1 MKIYQLG
8 QLPEEI
14 YPSVGGKAKGLDML
28 VLHGFI
34 VPKGFVIT
42 DTEQIDEEAVYQAF
56 DAMNTEKVSVRSSA
70 SNEDQSSASNAGQY
84 ETCLFVDR
92 SHLMGSVKKC
102 LESLNSR
109 RVEDYARH
117 FELKQ
122 GTMNIVVQEMID
134 SDKAGVLFTACPN
147 NGSAILIEAVSGQG
161 ENLVSGQ
168 VTAHRY
174 EISRKYYRPCS
185 DDLLNEDEIKRLYET
200 GKKIRTVFAE
210 EKDLEWAIHNG
221 QLYLL
226 QMRPITTEIIDIEE
240 FDRDDDLSGH
250 LFTKRNVG
258 EMMPGAVTPLTLS
271 TSAKAIDYG
280 MRYML
285 YKAGV
290 YSSPY
295 EEKPLRLISS
305 ISGHLFFD
313 MNLLYNMYTKVGIAN
328 PQSMNLS
335 IMGEYHDYPPIT
347 AKFSNPIVRGIN
359 SVKFLR
365 YVMSGRRA
373 MKRFDTML
381 TKVHFTETT
390 SYQELYRSIDH
401 NLTYLD
407 ESLIYHYAS
416 SSSSGSATSTLY
428 MMLDKYFPDKKR
440 YQSFLSHLLTN
451 IPNIESADIL
461 SCLQEMAALIKKRE
475 PRAVDFSAGELLE
488 FIKNDAE
495 TNAKYQ
501 DFLARHGHRCIKEAE
516 MRNKPWREDELPLMN
531 YLQSII
537 NSPMK
542 LVQSEEKIDLRKE
555 FAFIRNPLLK
565 RASIVFAKRARQA
578 VVDREYTKSQLI
590 QIIDLFKQQYARL
603 AELMMTANVLT
614 DTDLIYF
621 LTHTEIG
628 KLIDGDTTLLAV
640 AERRRKAYAIQE
652 NLSFDDIYIG
662 KPTAD
667 VFDVGQNDGVMKGVP
682 VSNGECEGI
691 VRVVYSIDDA
701 NKLQKGEIM
710 VARFTDIGWT
720 PYYSIVNGMITEIGS
735 SLSHGAVVARE
746 YGLPAIVNMKG
757 ATKLLKNGDRIRMDA
772 GKGTVVLA
780 EAS

>member
-28 VLHGFI
+28 VRHGFI

-56 DAMNTEKVSVRSSA
+56 DAMNAEKVSVRSSA

-134 SDKAGVLFTACPN
+134 SDKAGVLFTAGPN

-200 GKKIRTVFAE
+200 GKKVRTAFDGE
-210 EKDLEWAIHNG
+210 MDLEWAIHNG

-381 TKVHFTETT
+381 TKVHFAETT

-401 NLTYLD
+401 NLAYLD

-475 PRAVDFSAGELLE
+475 PKAVDFSAGELLE

-495 TNAKYQ
+495 ANAKYQ

-565 RASIVFAKRARQA
+565 RASIIFAKRARQA

-603 AELMMTANVLT
+603 AEMMMTANVLT

-621 LTHTEIG
+621 LMHTEIG

>member
-28 VLHGFI
+28 VRHGFI

-56 DAMNTEKVSVRSSA
+56 DAMNAEKVSVRSSA

-134 SDKAGVLFTACPN
+134 SDKAGVLFTAGPN

-200 GKKIRTVFAE
+200 GKKVRTAFDGE
-210 EKDLEWAIHNG
+210 MDLEWAIHNG

-381 TKVHFTETT
+381 TKVHFAETT

-401 NLTYLD
+401 NLAYLD

-475 PRAVDFSAGELLE
+475 PKAVDFSAGELLE

-495 TNAKYQ
+495 ANAKYQ

-565 RASIVFAKRARQA
+565 RASIIFAKRARQA

-603 AELMMTANVLT
+603 AEMMMTANVLT

-621 LTHTEIG
+621 LMHTEIG

-772 GKGTVVLA
+772 GKGTVVLS

>member
-28 VLHGFI
+28 VRHGFI

-56 DAMNTEKVSVRSSA
+56 DAMNAEKVSVRSSA

-92 SHLMGSVKKC
+92 SHLMESVKKC

-359 SVKFLR
+359 SVKFLH

-381 TKVHFTETT
+381 TKVHFAENT

-401 NLTYLD
+401 NLAYLD

-428 MMLDKYFPDKKR
+428 MMLDKYFPDKKK

-475 PRAVDFSAGELLE
+475 PKAVDFSAGELLE

-621 LTHTEIG
+621 LTHSEIG

>member
-8 QLPEEI
+8 QLPQEI

-28 VLHGFI
+28 VRHGFT

-42 DTEQIDEEAVYQAF
+42 DTDQIDKEAIYQAF
-56 DAMNTEKVSVRSSA
+56 DAMKAEKVSVRSSA

-92 SHLMGSVKKC
+92 SHLMESVKKC

-134 SDKAGVLFTACPN
+134 SDKAGVLFTAGPN

-200 GKKIRTVFAE
+200 GKKVRTVFDGE
-210 EKDLEWAIHNG
+210 MDLEWAIHNG

-240 FDRDDDLSGH
+240 FDRDDDLRGH

-258 EMMPGAVTPLTLS
+258 EMMPGAVTPLTLY

-290 YSSPY
+290 YRSPY

-313 MNLLYNMYTKVGIAN
+313 MNLLYNMYAKVGIAN

-347 AKFSNPIVRGIN
+347 AKFSNPIVRSIN
-359 SVKFLR
+359 SVKFLC

-401 NLTYLD
+401 NLAYLD

-428 MMLDKYFPDKKR
+428 MMLDKYFPDKKK

-475 PRAVDFSAGELLE
+475 PKAVDFSAGELLE

-565 RASIVFAKRARQA
+565 RASIIFAKRARQA

-590 QIIDLFKQQYARL
+590 QIIDLFKQQYVRL
-603 AELMMTANVLT
+603 SSLMVAANVLT

-621 LTHTEIG
+621 LTHSEIG
-628 KLIDGDTTLLAV
+628 KLIDGDTALLAV

>member
-28 VLHGFI
+28 VRHGFI

-56 DAMNTEKVSVRSSA
+56 DAMNAEKVSVRSSA

-92 SHLMGSVKKC
+92 SHLMESVKKC

-313 MNLLYNMYTKVGIAN
+313 MNLLYNMYTKVGITN

-381 TKVHFTETT
+381 TKVHFAENT

-401 NLTYLD
+401 NLAYLD

-428 MMLDKYFPDKKR
+428 MMLDKYFPDKR
-440 YQSFLSHLLTN
+440 
-451 IPNIESADIL
+451 
-461 SCLQEMAALIKKRE
+461 
-475 PRAVDFSAGELLE
+475 
-488 FIKNDAE
+488 
-495 TNAKYQ
+495 
-501 DFLARHGHRCIKEAE
+501 
-516 MRNKPWREDELPLMN
+516 
-531 YLQSII
+531 SI
-537 NSPMK
+537 S
-542 LVQSEEKIDLRKE
+542 
-555 FAFIRNPLLK
+555 
-565 RASIVFAKRARQA
+565 
-578 VVDREYTKSQLI
+578 
-590 QIIDLFKQQYARL
+590 LF
-603 AELMMTANVLT
+603 
-614 DTDLIYF
+614 
-621 LTHTEIG
+621 
-628 KLIDGDTTLLAV
+628 
-640 AERRRKAYAIQE
+640 
-652 NLSFDDIYIG
+652 
-662 KPTAD
+662 
-667 VFDVGQNDGVMKGVP
+667 
-682 VSNGECEGI
+682 C
-691 VRVVYSIDDA
+691 
-701 NKLQKGEIM
+701 
-710 VARFTDIGWT
+710 
-720 PYYSIVNGMITEIGS
+720 
-735 SLSHGAVVARE
+735 
-746 YGLPAIVNMKG
+746 
-757 ATKLLKNGDRIRMDA
+757 RIC
-772 GKGTVVLA
+772 
-780 EAS
+780 

>member
-1 MKIYQLG
+1 MNIYQLG

-28 VLHGFI
+28 VRHGFT

-56 DAMNTEKVSVRSSA
+56 DAMKAEKVSVRSSA

-92 SHLMGSVKKC
+92 SHLMESVKKC

-134 SDKAGVLFTACPN
+134 SDKAGVLFTAGPN

-200 GKKIRTVFAE
+200 GKKIRTVFSE

-240 FDRDDDLSGH
+240 FDRDDDLRGH

-290 YSSPY
+290 YRSPY

-313 MNLLYNMYTKVGIAN
+313 MNLLYNMYAKVGIAN

-365 YVMSGRRA
+365 YVMSGKRA
-373 MKRFDTML
+373 MKRFDAML
-381 TKVHFTETT
+381 TKVHFTETS
-390 SYQELYRSIDH
+390 SYQELYRSIDY
-401 NLTYLD
+401 NLAYLD

-461 SCLQEMAALIKKRE
+461 LCLQEMAALIKKRE
-475 PRAVDFSAGELLE
+475 PKAVDFRADELLE

-565 RASIVFAKRARQA
+565 RASIIFAKRARQA

-603 AELMMTANVLT
+603 AKLMVNANILT

-621 LTHTEIG
+621 LTHREIG

>member
-1 MKIYQLG
+1 MNIYQLG

-28 VLHGFI
+28 VRHGFT

-42 DTEQIDEEAVYQAF
+42 NTDQIDEEAIYQAF
-56 DAMNTEKVSVRSSA
+56 DAMKAEKVSVRSSA

-92 SHLMGSVKKC
+92 SHLMESVKKC

-134 SDKAGVLFTACPN
+134 SDKAGVLFTAGPN

-200 GKKIRTVFAE
+200 GKKIRTVFSE

-240 FDRDDDLSGH
+240 FDRDDDLRGH

-313 MNLLYNMYTKVGIAN
+313 MNLLYNMYAKVGIAN

-347 AKFSNPIVRGIN
+347 ARFSNPIVRVIN

-365 YVMSGRRA
+365 YVMSGKRA
-373 MKRFDTML
+373 MKRFDAML
-381 TKVHFTETT
+381 TKVHFTETS
-390 SYQELYRSIDH
+390 SYQELYRSIDY
-401 NLTYLD
+401 NLAYLD

-475 PRAVDFSAGELLE
+475 PKAVDFSAGELLE

-516 MRNKPWREDELPLMN
+516 MRNKPWREEELPLMN

-565 RASIVFAKRARQA
+565 RASIIFAKRARQA

-603 AELMMTANVLT
+603 AKLMVNANILT
-614 DTDLIYF
+614 DSDLIYF

>member
-1 MKIYQLG
+1 
-8 QLPEEI
+8 
-14 YPSVGGKAKGLDML
+14 
-28 VLHGFI
+28 
-34 VPKGFVIT
+34 
-42 DTEQIDEEAVYQAF
+42 
-56 DAMNTEKVSVRSSA
+56 
-70 SNEDQSSASNAGQY
+70 
-84 ETCLFVDR
+84 
-92 SHLMGSVKKC
+92 
-102 LESLNSR
+102 
-109 RVEDYARH
+109 
-117 FELKQ
+117 
-122 GTMNIVVQEMID
+122 
-134 SDKAGVLFTACPN
+134 
-147 NGSAILIEAVSGQG
+147 
-161 ENLVSGQ
+161 
-168 VTAHRY
+168 
-174 EISRKYYRPCS
+174 
-185 DDLLNEDEIKRLYET
+185 
-200 GKKIRTVFAE
+200 
-210 EKDLEWAIHNG
+210 
-221 QLYLL
+221 
-226 QMRPITTEIIDIEE
+226 
-240 FDRDDDLSGH
+240 
-250 LFTKRNVG
+250 
-258 EMMPGAVTPLTLS
+258 
-271 TSAKAIDYG
+271 
-280 MRYML
+280 
-285 YKAGV
+285 
-290 YSSPY
+290 
-295 EEKPLRLISS
+295 
-305 ISGHLFFD
+305 
-313 MNLLYNMYTKVGIAN
+313 
-328 PQSMNLS
+328 
-335 IMGEYHDYPPIT
+335 
-347 AKFSNPIVRGIN
+347 
-359 SVKFLR
+359 
-365 YVMSGRRA
+365 
-373 MKRFDTML
+373 
-381 TKVHFTETT
+381 
-390 SYQELYRSIDH
+390 
-401 NLTYLD
+401 
-407 ESLIYHYAS
+407 
-416 SSSSGSATSTLY
+416 
-428 MMLDKYFPDKKR
+428 
-440 YQSFLSHLLTN
+440 
-451 IPNIESADIL
+451 
-461 SCLQEMAALIKKRE
+461 
-475 PRAVDFSAGELLE
+475 
-488 FIKNDAE
+488 
-495 TNAKYQ
+495 
-501 DFLARHGHRCIKEAE
+501 

-565 RASIVFAKRARQA
+565 RASIIFAKRARQA

-628 KLIDGDTTLLAV
+628 RLIDGDTTLLAV

>member
-28 VLHGFI
+28 VRQGFT
-34 VPKGFVIT
+34 VPEGFVIT
-42 DTEQIDEEAVYQAF
+42 DTDLIDEEAIYQAF
-56 DAMNTEKVSVRSSA
+56 DAMKAEKVSVRSSA

-92 SHLMGSVKKC
+92 SHLMESVKKC

-134 SDKAGVLFTACPN
+134 SDKAGVLFTAGPN

-185 DDLLNEDEIKRLYET
+185 DDLLNEYEIKRLYET
-200 GKKIRTVFAE
+200 GKKVRTVFAE

-313 MNLLYNMYTKVGIAN
+313 MNLLYNMYAKVGIAN

-359 SVKFLR
+359 SVKFLS
-365 YVMSGRRA
+365 YVMTGKRA

-381 TKVHFTETT
+381 TKVHFTETS
-390 SYQELYRSIDH
+390 SYQELYRSIDY
-401 NLTYLD
+401 NLAYLD

-475 PRAVDFSAGELLE
+475 PKAVDFSAGELLE

-565 RASIVFAKRARQA
+565 RASIIFAKRARQA

-603 AELMMTANVLT
+603 AKLMMTANVLT

>member
-28 VLHGFI
+28 VRHGFT

-42 DTEQIDEEAVYQAF
+42 DTDLIDEEAIYQAF
-56 DAMNTEKVSVRSSA
+56 DAMKAEKVSVRSSA

-92 SHLMGSVKKC
+92 SHLMESVKKC

-122 GTMNIVVQEMID
+122 GKMNIVVQEMID
-134 SDKAGVLFTACPN
+134 SDKAGVLFTAGPN

-200 GKKIRTVFAE
+200 GKKVRTAFDGE
-210 EKDLEWAIHNG
+210 MDLEWAIHNG

-381 TKVHFTETT
+381 TKVHFAETT

-401 NLTYLD
+401 NLAYLD

-461 SCLQEMAALIKKRE
+461 SCLQEMAALIKKRD
-475 PRAVDFSAGELLE
+475 PKAVDFSAGELLE

-495 TNAKYQ
+495 ANAKYQ

-565 RASIVFAKRARQA
+565 RASIIFAKRARQA

-603 AELMMTANVLT
+603 AEMMMTANVLT

-621 LTHTEIG
+621 LMHTEIG

-772 GKGTVVLA
+772 GKGTVVLS

>member
-1 MKIYQLG
+1 MNIYQLG

-28 VLHGFI
+28 VRHGFI

-42 DTEQIDEEAVYQAF
+42 NTDLIDEEAIYQAF
-56 DAMNTEKVSVRSSA
+56 DAMKAEKVSVRSSA

-92 SHLMGSVKKC
+92 SHLMKSVKKC

-134 SDKAGVLFTACPN
+134 SDKAGVLFTAGPN

-200 GKKIRTVFAE
+200 GKKVRTAFDGE
-210 EKDLEWAIHNG
+210 MDLEWAIHNG

-240 FDRDDDLSGH
+240 FDRDDDLRGH

-381 TKVHFTETT
+381 TKVHFAENT

-428 MMLDKYFPDKKR
+428 MMLDKYFPDKKK

-475 PRAVDFSAGELLE
+475 PKAVDFSAGELLE

-628 KLIDGDTTLLAV
+628 RLIDGDTTLLAV